1 MNKIIDTEIVAAGVL
16 LLLLLPPVGKPPFL
30 PKCALAKQAE

>member
-1 MNKIIDTEIVAAGVL
+1 MNKIIDTEIVAAGV

>member
-1 MNKIIDTEIVAAGVL
+1 MNKIIDTEIVAAG
-16 LLLLLPPVGKPPFL
+16 LLLLPPVGKPPFL